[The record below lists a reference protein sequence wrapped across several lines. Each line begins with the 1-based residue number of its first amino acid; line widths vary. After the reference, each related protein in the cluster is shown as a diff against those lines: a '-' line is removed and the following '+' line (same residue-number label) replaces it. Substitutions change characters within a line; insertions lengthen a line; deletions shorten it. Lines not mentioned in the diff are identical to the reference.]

1 MVGLHTGLTGAVRH
15 WGVLSADGGVF
26 PTPER
31 RFAGWPE
38 LGSLPTV
45 DGVTNHPGPESP
57 FTTWRSVRHLVA
69 GAALGALAGSLL
81 AAMTVLWF
89 AAILSLLEGETGDSF
104 LVGTYVT
111 AALALPAAVL
121 WLAREFAKSHRNR
134 FRWSFG
140 IDIRTP
146 ELTWKSAGRY
156 LTYHLA
162 ALALGV
168 PAVVLVLVPPA
179 ARRYARADAVLAQA
193 LLAPGSYERLARRV
207 ESLAQSRAEVIAATD
222 AERRRIERDLHD
234 GIQQRLMALAMNL
247 GIAREALREPSP
259 ARDAIV
265 AAHDEALASLAEL
278 RQFVRGLH
286 PAVLDDRG
294 LDAALSGIAARVP
307 IPVHV
312 SVAVEPR
319 CAASVEAIA
328 YFVVSEALTN
338 VVKHSL
344 AERAEVRVTRDKA
357 RLRVTVID
365 DGCGG
370 AVLTPGGGLTGLA
383 RRAAS
388 VDGTMT
394 LHSPAGGPTTID
406 VELPCA

>member
-1 MVGLHTGLTGAVRH
+1 MVGLHSGVVGAGRH
-15 WGVLSADGGVF
+15 WGVPAAEGGVF
-26 PTPER
+26 PTLKR
-31 RFAGWPE
+31 RPAGWSG
-38 LGSLPTV
+38 LGPLPTV
-45 DGVTNHPGPESP
+45 DDVTNHPGPESP

-81 AAMTVLWF
+81 TTMAILWF
-89 AAILSLLEGETGDSF
+89 AAIASLLDGPNGGALLD
-104 LVGTYVT
+104 GTYV
-111 AALALPAAVL
+111 AAAVALPAAVL
-121 WLAREFAKSHRNR
+121 WLAREFAKGHRDR
-134 FRWSFG
+134 FRWSFA
-140 IDIRTP
+140 IDIPTP

-156 LTYHLA
+156 LAYHLV
-162 ALALGV
+162 ALTLGV

-179 ARRYARADAVLAQA
+179 ARRYARADAAVART
-193 LLAPGSYERLARRV
+193 LLAPGSYERLAKRV
-207 ESLAQSRAEVIAATD
+207 ESLAQSRADVIAATD

-247 GIAREALREPSP
+247 GIAREALKEPSP
-259 ARDAIV
+259 AREAIV
-265 AAHDEALASLAEL
+265 AAHEEAMASLAEL

-319 CAASVEAIA
+319 CPASVEAIA

-338 VVKHSL
+338 VVKHSA
-344 AERAEVRVTRDKA
+344 AERAEVRVTRDNT
-357 RLRVTVID
+357 RLRITVTD
-365 DGCGG
+365 DGRGG
-370 AVLTPGGGLTGLA
+370 AVMVPGGGLTGLA
-383 RRAAS
+383 RRTAS

-394 LHSPAGGPTTID
+394 LHSPSGGPTTIE